1 MEINADRLIGR
12 FFSYIEI
19 DSETGEER
27 DFALYLMEEL
37 KGLGLEVEMDKA
49 GDLAN
54 SNAGNIIARL
64 KGRSQAPPLMFSAHM
79 DTVSPG
85 QGIEPKIVDG
95 VVYSKGQTILGADD
109 KAGIAAIVEGVQMI
123 LEEGGNYPDLE
134 LVFTIS
140 EEGGL
145 DGAKN
150 LDLDNIKAELA
161 YILDSSGR
169 PGRVVTQAPAQCK
182 LDFEFLGRSAHAGV
196 APEKGIS
203 AIELAAKAIS
213 RMKLLRIDEET
224 SANIGL
230 ISGGVATNIVADSVH
245 AQGEVRSL
253 SNNKLK
259 AQVDHMVEEFEK
271 VQDEA
276 GLKGSVTIEPSYQ
289 AYKIDQN
296 DEILALL
303 EKAMDRA
310 GLIME
315 PVVSGGGSD
324 ANVYN
329 QRGLAAV
336 NLAIGMED
344 VHSLSEFI
352 RLEDLSKSTELVY
365 WIIKSGE
372 EKDEG
377 SRG

>member
-150 LDLDNIKAELA
+150 LDLDNIKSELA
-161 YILDSSGR
+161 YVLDSSGR

-365 WIIKSGE
+365 
-372 EKDEG
+372 
-377 SRG
+377 